1 MSEHTVK
8 NIDRPLQIKDQEVY
22 DLLLAIPPG
31 KVSTYG
37 DIANALGHPH
47 AARLIGNILKRNS
60 NPIHVPCHRIV
71 KSNGML
77 GGYMYGI
84 SMKKQLLKEEGIKF
98 QDDDYLRDFDKRR
111 MDLRKDGILS
121 GLRLFDQISQMS
133 Q

>member
-1 MSEHTVK
+1 MSEHIVK

-47 AARLIGNILKRNS
+47 AARLIGNILKRNP
-60 NPIHVPCHRIV
+60 NPIQVPCHRIV

>member
-1 MSEHTVK
+1 MSEHIVK

-47 AARLIGNILKRNS
+47 AARLIGNILKRNP
-60 NPIHVPCHRIV
+60 NPIQVPCHRIV

-121 GLRLFDQISQMS
+121 GLR
-133 Q
+133 